1 MTSKPR
7 WIASALVGGL
17 VLVCVGVGHAAED
30 PREDDAPRQVG
41 RVAALAFGSI
51 SGVVQDEKGAAVAG
65 AVVSAVGPT
74 TKAAVTDRAGRF
86 ALSTLAPGPYVVRA
100 HLNGFVASARQIID
114 VRPSVRSNSSIA
126 LRRVAAATPQTHP
139 VLVAGVGPAGNAES
153 DAADAPESSDAVAT
167 AGTVVDDDHGEVAWR
182 LRHGRR
188 GVLKDV
194 TLPQQIDDESPSAGS
209 NGFDL
214 PGLFG
219 RATGSSVRFASNLF
233 SSTPLSGQFHLL
245 TTGSFDEPQQLFS
258 SDSFSRGVAY
268 LSLAAPIM
276 GERADWRIR
285 GALMQGDLSSWIFA
299 AAYTT
304 RAPARHRYDGGLYFS
319 TQQRDEERSPTAL
332 RDPVAAGSRTA
343 AGVYGYDT
351 FAITPAMSVSYGA
364 RLSRYDYLESRG
376 LISPRVALALSP
388 GEHFRISGS
397 VARRSL
403 APGAEEFSPPADNAI
418 WLPPQRTFSSLV
430 EGRALTPERTDHV
443 ELEIERDLAGATV
456 SVRGFRQHVTDQLV
470 TMFGISVPDAPSARL
485 GHYFVANNGDVDA
498 SGWSAGLRAAVA
510 ERIRGSVEYSVTRA
524 RWNRTDDLAYLILF
538 APSTL
543 RLEPERIHDVITTIE
558 TDVPETSTRIVV
570 LSRLS
575 NAFAR
580 PSARAERAA
589 FDSRFDVQVRQSLPF
604 MDFSAAQWEMLVAVS
619 NFFREAALDSSIY
632 DELLVVRPPKRI
644 VGGVTVRF

>member
-7 WIASALVGGL
+7 WIASAVVGGL
-17 VLVCVGVGHAAED
+17 LLVCVGVGRAAED
-30 PREDDAPRQVG
+30 PGENDAPRQVG

-51 SGVVQDEKGAAVAG
+51 SGVVQDETGAAVAG

-74 TKAAVTDRAGRF
+74 TKAAVTDRTGRF

-114 VRPSVRSNSSIA
+114 VRPSARSNSSIA
-126 LRRVAAATPQTHP
+126 LRRVAGATPQTDP
-139 VLVAGVGPAGNAES
+139 VLAAGVGPVGNAES
-153 DAADAPESSDAVAT
+153 AAADAPESSDAVAT

-194 TLPQQIDDESPSAGS
+194 TLPQQTDDESLTAGS

-219 RATGSSVRFASNLF
+219 RSTGSSVRFASNLF
-233 SSTPLSGQFHLL
+233 SNTPLSGQFHLL

-258 SDSFSRGVAY
+258 SDSFSRSVAY
-268 LSLAAPIM
+268 LSLAAPM
-276 GERADWRIR
+276 GERADWRVR
-285 GALMQGDLSSWIFA
+285 GALMPGDLSSWIFA

-319 TQQRDEERSPTAL
+319 TQQRGEERSPTAL
-332 RDPVAAGSRTA
+332 HDVVAAGSRTA

-364 RLSRYDYLESRG
+364 RLSRYDYIETRG
-376 LISPRVALALSP
+376 LISPRVSLTLSP
-388 GEHFRISGS
+388 GEHFRVSGS

-403 APGAEEFSPPADNAI
+403 APGTEEFAPPADDAI

-456 SVRGFRQHVTDQLV
+456 SVRAFRQHVTDQLV
-470 TMFGISVPDAPSARL
+470 TMFGIGVPDAPSARL

-524 RWNRTDDLAYLILF
+524 RWNRTGDVAYLILF

-543 RLEPERIHDVITTIE
+543 RLESERIHDVITTIE

-644 VGGVTVRF
+644 VGGLAVRF